1 MRSVALCF
9 CLLSTLLVCV
19 LAAPAAHAAGSRVDR
34 GERAVVRAIN
44 AARANYGLARLSSHR
59 RLARVADVHTRN
71 MLAGDFFAHGAFS
84 QRVRRYVRFR
94 SIGETLAMSS
104 RCSARHFVRMW
115 LNSPGHRAILLSGAY
130 RRVGIGRRTGSL
142 GGRRACLVTA
152 DFASRR

>member
-9 CLLSTLLVCV
+9 CLLAIPLVSV
-19 LAAPAAHAAGSRVDR
+19 LAAPAAQAAGARVDR

-44 AARANYGLARLSSHR
+44 AARANHGLARVSSHR
-59 RLARVADVHTRN
+59 RLARAADVHTRN

-84 QRVRRYVRFR
+84 QRVRRYVSFR

-104 RCSARHFVRMW
+104 RCSARRFVRMW
-115 LNSPGHRAILLSGAY
+115 LNSPGHRAILLSGTY
-130 RRVGIGRRTGSL
+130 RRVGIGRRKGSL
-142 GGRRACLVTA
+142 GARRACLITA